1 MNEHDFDAE
10 PQQRPV
16 SGTAVASLVFGLLL
30 CIPGAGI
37 PGAALG
43 AIGFAS
49 TGSDSPRRGRGLAVA
64 GLLLS
69 LIGIAGWAIAAV
81 SAKQL
86 YDTTIAPTMDVIFK
100 GPDRT
105 LNAAFNDD
113 QTGFEADW
121 MPGTAPTD
129 AQRKA
134 FVAGMSLALG
144 AFQSA
149 KLDENGGPPPSNSMG
164 PGGDAFE
171 IPFTLEFANGSVSTL
186 IRFQPSIRGE
196 VTPSGS
202 YVGIDRIEVKVPDG
216 GTFVLGADKGADRD
230 ADRGDGSGGD
240 APTPPAPPA
249 DAGEGGEPAT
259 P

>member
-1 MNEHDFDAE
+1 MNDFDAAPE
-10 PQQRPV
+10 ERPV
-16 SGTAVASLVFGLLL
+16 SATAVASLVFGLLL

-43 AIGFAS
+43 AIGFATTGS
-49 TGSDSPRRGRGLAVA
+49 TGTRRGRGLAVA
-64 GLLLS
+64 GLVLS
-69 LIGIAGWAIAAV
+69 VVAIAGWAIAAV

-86 YDTTIAPTMDVIFK
+86 YDTTIAPTMEVVFT

-105 LNAAFNDD
+105 LTAAFNDD
-113 QTGFEADW
+113 QTAFEADW
-121 MPGTAPTD
+121 MPGTAPAD
-129 AQRKA
+129 AERKA
-134 FVAGMSLALG
+134 FVAGVTLALG

-149 KLDENGGPPPSNSMG
+149 KLDENGGPPPTDSMG

-171 IPFTLEFANGSVSTL
+171 IPYTLQFANGSVSTL
-186 IRFQPSIRGE
+186 VRFQPSIRGE

-216 GTFVLGADKGADRD
+216 GRFVLGAGGGADPGSD
-230 ADRGDGSGGD
+230 AAEPST
-240 APTPPAPPA
+240 TPSTT
-249 DAGEGGEPAT
+249 EEPDT

>member
-1 MNEHDFDAE
+1 MTDFDAA
-10 PQQRPV
+10 PQERPV

-30 CIPGAGI
+30 CVPGAGI

-64 GLLLS
+64 GLVLS

-86 YDTTIAPTMDVIFK
+86 YDTTIAPTMEVIFA
-100 GPDRT
+100 GPERT
-105 LNAAFNDD
+105 LAAAFDDD

-121 MPGTAPTD
+121 MPGTAPSD

-134 FVAGMSLALG
+134 FVAGVSLTLG

-149 KLDENGGPPPSNSMG
+149 KLDENGSPPPTDSMG

-171 IPFTLEFANGSVSTL
+171 IPFTLQFANGSVATL
-186 IRFQPSIRGE
+186 IRYQPSIRGE

-216 GTFVLGADKGADRD
+216 GTFVLGTDKGAVPT
-230 ADRGDGSGGD
+230 ADNSNEGD

-249 DAGEGGEPAT
+249 DAGEGEEPAT